1 MSDHTETIPTT
12 SELLDRAR
20 AMVPVLRERAAE
32 QEKQRKVFD
41 ETINDFQKAGFFRML
56 QPKRWG
62 GYEMDP
68 IAFYEVQMILA
79 EGDMSSAWVFGVMG
93 CHNFQMALFDD
104 QAAHDV
110 WSEDNSVLISSMF
123 APGGIAKPVEGGYM
137 FNGNWRFS
145 SGIDHA
151 GWVFLGGS
159 HNGEFY
165 TCLVPKSEYK
175 IVDTWHVN
183 GLKAT
188 GSQDV
193 VVDNI
198 FIPEH
203 RVHKVSDG
211 FNCESPGNAVNTSP
225 LYRLPFT
232 QVFTRAIT
240 NNSIGGLIGMLDVFL
255 EYTAGRQR
263 TVAGVMSQDPDVLTI
278 CAEITAEVAEMKC
291 TMAAGFAAYK
301 EYTLR
306 DEKIP
311 VDLRLMHKYFAAAS
325 PDRCLKLAT
334 KLYKCCGSSG
344 IFDTHPFGRIYNDIL
359 AAGQHAAS
367 QYQVLART
375 WGANLLGAENTEWYL

>member
-1 MSDHTETIPTT
+1 MKAPTDSIP
-12 SELLDRAR
+12 SSIELLERAE

-32 QEKQRKVFD
+32 QEKQRKVLE
-41 ETINDFQKAGFFRML
+41 ETIADFQQAGFFKIL
-56 QPKRWG
+56 QPRRWG

-68 IAFYEVQMILA
+68 LTFYKVQMKLA

-104 QAAHDV
+104 QAAQDV
-110 WSEDNSVLISSMF
+110 WGDDSSVLISSMY
-123 APGGIAKPVEGGYM
+123 APNGIAKPVEGGYM

-151 GWVFLGGS
+151 SWVFLGGS
-159 HNGEFY
+159 HEGEFY
-165 TCLVPKSEYK
+165 TCLVPKSEYT

-193 VVDNI
+193 VVDNV
-198 FIPEH
+198 FVPAY

-225 LYRLPFT
+225 LYKLPFP
-232 QVFTRAIT
+232 QVFTRAVT
-240 NNSIGGLIGMLDVFL
+240 NNSIGALLGMLDEFVK
-255 EYTAGRQR
+255 YTKGRQR
-263 TVAGVMSQDPDVLTI
+263 AVAGLMNKDPDVLSI
-278 CAEITAEVAEMKC
+278 CAEITAEVAEMKY
-291 TMAAGFAAYK
+291 TMEAGFKAFG
-301 EYTLR
+301 EYTQR

-334 KLYKCCGSSG
+334 KLYKCSGSSG
-344 IFDTHPFGRIYNDIL
+344 IFDVHPFGRIYNDIL
-359 AAGQHAAS
+359 VAGQHAAS
-367 QYQVLART
+367 QYQALARA
-375 WGANLLGAENTEWYL
+375 WGGNLLGEENTEWYL